1 MTDKE
6 FMLLQIPGREDAT
19 INIILDKSVNND
31 YPYQAKHVRRL
42 AWLLSQALPLHVI
55 ESLIHEL
62 MLYAQETIIRGA
74 RMEASQK
81 GKRLVFS
88 VKDEAES
95 PFPGQ
100 LMLWYDDRPVEDGA
114 PSDELE
120 IIDEPFDDLEDESDE

>member
-6 FMLLQIPGREDAT
+6 FMMLQIPGREDAT

-55 ESLIHEL
+55 ENLIHEL
-62 MLYAQETIIRGA
+62 MLHAQETIIRGA

-88 VKDEAES
+88 VKDESES

-100 LMLWYDDRPVEDGA
+100 LMFWYDDQPVEDVGQ
-114 PSDELE
+114 SDEVDVE
-120 IIDEPFDDLEDESDE
+120 DLFEDVEDESDE